1 MKCKLVVSVTLLE
14 GFQPKQNIRLHA
26 VGESENIRQ
35 EVLRA

>member
-1 MKCKLVVSVTLLE
+1 MKCKLVVTVSLL
-14 GFQPKQNIRLHA
+14 GWFQPEQNIRLHA